1 VHDPEAAGGSL
12 GEVTA
17 RFPPLRPKNAVRAL
31 RPTPATG
38 LDAVRRHAQRTLD
51 PGEIMALVPLLTD
64 NQADVKARAV
74 FNDIRATRGTDYIN
88 NIWRALANDP
98 AQLQATWSEVKRV
111 MAPGALD
118 ALTKELVYV
127 AVSAANNCSYC
138 LHTHTASAR
147 AKGMS
152 EAMFSELMQ
161 VVYLASLTNRIA
173 IGLQVETDARYTQ
186 PPAPPAP

>member
-1 VHDPEAAGGSL
+1 
-12 GEVTA
+12 
-17 RFPPLRPKNAVRAL
+17 
-31 RPTPATG
+31 
-38 LDAVRRHAQRTLD
+38 
-51 PGEIMALVPLLTD
+51 MALVPLLTD
-64 NQADVKARAV
+64 EQASAPARAV
-74 FNDIRATRGTDYIN
+74 FDDIRATRGTDYIN

-111 MAPGALD
+111 MAAGALD
-118 ALTKELVYV
+118 ALTKELIYV

-161 VVYLASLTNRIA
+161 VVYLASLTNRVA
-173 IGLQVETDARYTQ
+173 IGLQIEVDGRYLQ
-186 PPAPPAP
+186 PPPAPAP

>member
-1 VHDPEAAGGSL
+1 
-12 GEVTA
+12 
-17 RFPPLRPKNAVRAL
+17 
-31 RPTPATG
+31 
-38 LDAVRRHAQRTLD
+38 
-51 PGEIMALVPLLTD
+51 MALVPLLTD
-64 NQADVKARAV
+64 EQAPARARAV
-74 FNDIRATRGTDYIN
+74 FDDIRATRGTDYIN

-98 AQLQATWSEVKRV
+98 AQLESTWSEVKRV

-118 ALTKELVYV
+118 ALTKELVYI

-152 EAMFSELMQ
+152 EAMFGELMQ
-161 VVYLASLTNRIA
+161 VVYLASLTNRVA
-173 IGLQVETDARYTQ
+173 IGLQVETDGRYVQ